1 MKKIIL
7 VIILLFILFLSF
19 FTVNSEFR
27 RKIMTYV
34 FVTHDYYQLKT
45 VTSDIQKRDFTTASN
60 KLMKYI
66 NISKKLAKDSSYM
79 TGGIYKAVETVI
91 NRAILQDDFNKL
103 EKVLAELVKIEPNSY
118 KPNVWLA
125 RAYSDNKLEESLV
138 LLEKAIALSPSQED
152 AYRELLR
159 ISQFHNIKKT
169 IKKYCNSYSNSQLS
183 GLRSSTYASLFNSN
197 NLRRFAMSI
206 NDNNFFYTNDGIV
219 LNQIQNYEFVLNSKT
234 NINNINLFFSLLP
247 GIKLEIK
254 KVELLSNNK
263 KILIPNNK
271 TFITSRN
278 SYFINDDDKISIFF
292 TNLSDEIIRINF
304 NENFYNN
311 NKILF
316 NNVEKINLVMEF
328 NKLNLSNITLC
339 SN

>member
-27 RKIMTYV
+27 RKIMGYV

-45 VTSDIQKRDFTTASN
+45 VTSDIQKRDFTAASK

-66 NISKKLAKDSSYM
+66 NISKKLTKDSSNM
-79 TGGIYKAVETVI
+79 TVGIYTAVETVV

-103 EKVLAELVKIEPNSY
+103 EKVLEELLKIEPNSY

-125 RAYSDNKLEESLV
+125 RAYSDNNLEESLI
-138 LLEKAIALSPSQED
+138 LLDKAIALSPSQED

-159 ISQFHNIKKT
+159 ISQFYNKKK
-169 IKKYCNSYSNSQLS
+169 IIRKYCNSYANSQLS
-183 GLRSSTYASLFNSN
+183 GLRSSTYSSLFNTN
-197 NLRRFAMSI
+197 NLRRFALGI

-219 LNQIQNYEFVLNSKT
+219 LNKIQSYEFVLNSKM

-254 KVELLSNNK
+254 KIEFLSNDEK
-263 KILIPNNK
+263 VLIPNNK

-278 SYFINDDDKISIFF
+278 SYFINDDDIVSIFF
-292 TNLSDEIIRINF
+292 TNISDDIIRINF
-304 NENFYNN
+304 KENFFNN

-328 NKLNLSNITLC
+328 NKLNLSNISLC